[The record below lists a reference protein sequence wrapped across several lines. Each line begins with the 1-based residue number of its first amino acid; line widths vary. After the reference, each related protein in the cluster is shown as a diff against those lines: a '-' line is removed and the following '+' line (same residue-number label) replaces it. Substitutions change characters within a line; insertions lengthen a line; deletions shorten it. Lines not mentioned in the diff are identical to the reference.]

1 VKAWGLLLLRVS
13 LGLLLVFWGL
23 DKLVNVDHS
32 IRVAERFYLGVGAT
46 TWFLNAF
53 GVVETLIGV
62 LVVVGKWRRLTYPL
76 MLAMFTVS
84 GLSVWKSIVDPW
96 GWVFEDTNVLFYPS
110 LIIFAG
116 TLVVWGFKEED
127 TLSLD
132 GRGKTG

>member
-1 VKAWGLLLLRVS
+1 VKTWGLLLLRVS

-32 IRVAERFYLGVGAT
+32 VRVAERFYLGVGST
-46 TWFLNAF
+46 VWFLNAF

-96 GWVFEDTNVLFYPS
+96 GWVFADTNVLFYPS
-110 LIIFAG
+110 LIIFAA

-127 TLSLD
+127 TRALD
-132 GRGKTG
+132 GRG